1 MHAGDDDIVLS
12 VNHIDKILEKL
23 TKARAL
29 WYFIGKGIDCQDDDL
44 GEIKKSCSNDDKMC
58 LHEMLKARIQ
68 SGKLTRSKLCI
79 SLRAVER
86 DDVAQEIEAL
96 KL

>member
-12 VNHIDKILEKL
+12 MNHIDKILEKL
-23 TKARAL
+23 IKARES
-29 WYFIGKGIDCQDDDL
+29 WYRIGKGIDCQLDDL
-44 GEIKKSCSNDDKMC
+44 DEIKTRWSKDDMC

-68 SGKLTRSKLCI
+68 RGELTRSKLCI
-79 SLRAVER
+79 SLRAVGR